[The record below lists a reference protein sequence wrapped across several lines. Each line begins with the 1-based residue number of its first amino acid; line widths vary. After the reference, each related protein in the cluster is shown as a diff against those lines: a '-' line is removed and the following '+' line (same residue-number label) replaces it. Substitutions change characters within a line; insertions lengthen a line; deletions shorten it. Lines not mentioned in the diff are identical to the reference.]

1 VNSNRLDL
9 NLLRVF
15 DAILQTRSVTIAA
28 STLSLTQSAGSGG
41 LNSTGKRNSRINS
54 RCGLRI
60 SGGAKPRTPTNQTRC
75 SSHRSDSVPESRSEY
90 VRGIVS

>member
-41 LNSTGKRNSRINS
+41 LNPWRREKRSVIPAIIARQLIQASREIFLQ
-54 RCGLRI
+54 CGP
-60 SGGAKPRTPTNQTRC
+60 ANP
-75 SSHRSDSVPESRSEY
+75 
-90 VRGIVS
+90 